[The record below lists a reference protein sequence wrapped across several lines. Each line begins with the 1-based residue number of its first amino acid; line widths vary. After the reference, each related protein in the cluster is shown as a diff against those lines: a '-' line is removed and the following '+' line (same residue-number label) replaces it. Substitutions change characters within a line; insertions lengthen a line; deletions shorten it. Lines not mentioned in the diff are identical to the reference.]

1 MFLCT
6 EVIAEKSRCLLNANP
21 VRLKTLIH
29 NLIDNAIRYTPNG
42 GKIDLSITK
51 TDQYIEMTIKDTGP
65 GIATDEALK
74 VFEPFYRVLG
84 SNEYGSG
91 LGLAIVASIVQKMDE
106 KISLA
111 PTDAVNNCGL
121 CITVQFAL

>member
-1 MFLCT
+1 
-6 EVIAEKSRCLLNANP
+6 
-21 VRLKTLIH
+21 
-29 NLIDNAIRYTPNG
+29 
-42 GKIDLSITK
+42 
-51 TDQYIEMTIKDTGP
+51 MTIKDTGP
-65 GIATDEALK
+65 GIATDEAQK

-91 LGLAIVASIVQKMDE
+91 LGLAIVASIVQQMDA

-111 PTDAVNNCGL
+111 PTDPVNNCGL